1 MRKEIIINY
10 FLHIIKMT
18 FFKYSHY
25 SLQDSDIDQSEKSV
39 QLSRSKLDKSK
50 VKWIVMRTSRL
61 S

>member
-1 MRKEIIINY
+1 MRKEIINY

-50 VKWIVMRTSRL
+50 VKWIVMRT
-61 S
+61 